1 MWQTCSYLN
10 SHLIKSDWK
19 LGSLVPLVT
28 FLRAQE
34 TPVAS
39 GHHTDGTDIEQFY
52 HCRKFYWMLIL
63 DNPSTLRMRTLSPSL
78 SQTETE
84 CPRCQAPWNPPRR
97 SRPGHRPITNPLPGG
112 WAIAGP
118 LSRTL
123 SGTKTLACVVHL
135 PRKEKRG

>member
-63 DNPSTLRMRTLSPSL
+63 DNPSTLRMRTLRHRIL
-78 SQTETE
+78 SSKATKLF
-84 CPRCQAPWNPPRR
+84 R
-97 SRPGHRPITNPLPGG
+97 GG
-112 WAIAGP
+112 SEM
-118 LSRTL
+118 LT
-123 SGTKTLACVVHL
+123 
-135 PRKEKRG
+135 